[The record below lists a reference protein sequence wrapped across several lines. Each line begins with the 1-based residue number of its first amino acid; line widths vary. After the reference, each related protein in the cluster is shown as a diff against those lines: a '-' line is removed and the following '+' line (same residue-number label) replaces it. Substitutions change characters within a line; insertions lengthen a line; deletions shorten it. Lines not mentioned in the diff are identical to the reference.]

1 MKSPSG
7 LPLFEPLSGSR
18 ECITS
23 QPSHMWSAS
32 VSQWQGFVPMTS
44 SSISVRPSPSKSG
57 LKSSTVVSSSTHGS
71 KRLSTSSALISMP
84 RTMSFGLK
92 RSKTKSCPS
101 LFLPRSA
108 PLPPL
113 LAAGA
118 QTLAWYQK
126 KYSQPSGMPSTSVSE
141 SVGSMRGWVPECGS
155 GLQKPRSK
163 PSASVQSRLFSS
175 LKAALYAACSASLKL
190 TSLRVRV
197 VSLRPWWK
205 PRISRR
211 LLSG

>member
-7 LPLFEPLSGSR
+7 LPSLAPLSGSR
-18 ECITS
+18 AWRTS

-44 SSISVRPSPSKSG
+44 SSRSARPSPSKSG
-57 LKSSTVVSSSTHGS
+57 LKSLTLLSSSTHGS
-71 KRLSTSSALISMP
+71 KRLRTSSAAISVP

-92 RSKTKSCPS
+92 RSKTNSCPS
-101 LFLPRSA
+101 FFLPISA
-108 PLPPL
+108 FP
-113 LAAGA
+113 GA

-126 KYSQPSGMPSTSVSE
+126 KYSQPSGMPSESVS
-141 SVGSMRGWVPECGS
+141 SIVGSMRNCSPSPRGS
-155 GLQKPRSK
+155 GLQNDRSK
-163 PSASVQSRLFSS
+163 PSAAVQSALFFA
-175 LKAALYAACSASLKL
+175 LKAALYAFVSASLKH
-190 TSLRVRV
+190 TSLKVRL

-205 PRISRR
+205 PRSSSR

>member
-7 LPLFEPLSGSR
+7 LPTFEPFSGSS

-23 QPSHMWSAS
+23 QPSHMWSPS
-32 VSQWQGFVPMTS
+32 VSQWQGFVPMRS
-44 SSISVRPSPSKSG
+44 SSKSVRPSPSKSG
-57 LKSSTVVSSSTHGS
+57 LKPSTVMSSSTHGS
-71 KRLSTSSALISMP
+71 KRSRTSLAGISMP

-108 PLPPL
+108 PLAPF

-126 KYSQPSGMPSTSVSE
+126 KYSQPSGMPSSSVSE

-155 GLQKPRSK
+155 GLQKARSK

-190 TSLRVRV
+190 GSEAARL

-205 PRISRR
+205 PRISSL